1 MAQQTSVE
9 WLEERL
15 TLSLGDEIKYLRGFF
30 VIAKEM
36 HKKECISFAE
46 QWEMRCNE
54 KDMDCK
60 EQLYDEIYN
69 K

>member
-15 TLSLGDEIKYLRGFF
+15 SVSLGDEIKYLRGFF

-36 HKKECISFAE
+36 HKEEHKETFLE
-46 QWEMRCNE
+46 GRLYGKFVNFKNYYNE
-54 KDMDCK
+54 TF
-60 EQLYDEIYN
+60 N